1 MKIKK
6 EYGHDFLTRPRKMS
20 TDQEK
25 VATSLFLWRFD
36 KENAVF
42 TLSYL
47 GMVNGVLDRINLMLC
62 AEVENGFINK
72 YMLRK
77 KVR

>member
-1 MKIKK
+1 MEIKK

-20 TDQEK
+20 KDVEK
-25 VATSLFLWRFD
+25 VSASMFLWRFD
-36 KENAVF
+36 KENVVF

-47 GMVNGVLDRINLMLC
+47 GMINGVLNRINLMLA

>member
-1 MKIKK
+1 MKSKK
-6 EYGHDFLTRPRKMS
+6 EYGQDFLTRPRKMS

-25 VATSLFLWRFD
+25 VANSVFLWRFD

-47 GMVNGVLDRINLMLC
+47 GVANGILNRINLMLA

-77 KVR
+77 RVR